1 MSILKYYF
9 LRYNIIRYINL
20 VIKSRVKSLKVIK
33 VCESTVYTTNGTKI
47 MEDVINIKIDG
58 KEIHLVDILGSQKD
72 LKGVIV
78 EIDLDKHGIFI
89 DTN

>member
-1 MSILKYYF
+1 M
-9 LRYNIIRYINL
+9 
-20 VIKSRVKSLKVIK
+20 
-33 VCESTVYTTNGTKI
+33 CESTVYTADGTKI

-58 KEIHLVDILGSQKD
+58 EKIHLIDILGSQKD

>member
-1 MSILKYYF
+1 M
-9 LRYNIIRYINL
+9 
-20 VIKSRVKSLKVIK
+20 
-33 VCESTVYTTNGTKI
+33 CESTVYAIDGTKL

-58 KEIHLVDILGSQKD
+58 EKIHLMDILNTKKD

-89 DTN
+89 DVK